1 VEHALLGL
9 RCSAYGQFNGGGATI
24 PVIARDAGRCEIMKL
39 PLSYLWVPARIS
51 SKQLVVVLHGQ
62 GGSSADL
69 QPLQSD
75 LGIVEFN
82 YLLLDALDPYH
93 TGFRWF
99 NWEGN
104 PLADV
109 RRSCNLLAE
118 VFTATAQ
125 AGYAPDRTFLL
136 GFSQGCLMTL
146 EFGARHS
153 RRLAGYIGISGFI
166 LDPAAL
172 LRDLNPEVNSGDW
185 LVTHGTADEAVPVEK
200 TRAQIQMLR
209 DGGFKIDYREYAKAH
224 NIDEHRELPELREWM
239 MARVTLKMG

>member
-1 VEHALLGL
+1 MPAVA
-9 RCSAYGQFNGGGATI
+9 N
-24 PVIARDAGRCEIMKL
+24 IMNL
-39 PLSYLWVPARIS
+39 PLSYIWLPAIVP

-62 GGSSADL
+62 GGSSGDF
-69 QPLQSD
+69 QPIQSD

-82 YLLLDALDPYH
+82 YLLLDAPDRYDS
-93 TGFRWF
+93 GFRWF

-104 PLADV
+104 PLRDV
-109 RRSCNLLAE
+109 GRSRNLLTE
-118 VFTATAQ
+118 VLAATAK
-125 AGYAPDRTFLL
+125 AGYAPERTFLF

-172 LRDLNPEVNSGDW
+172 LQDLNPEVNSGDW

-200 TRAQIQMLR
+200 TRSQIQALR
-209 DGGFKIDYREYAKAH
+209 DGGFKIDYREYSKAH
-224 NIDEHRELPELREWM
+224 NIDEQRELPEIRKWM
-239 MARVTLKMG
+239 MDRV